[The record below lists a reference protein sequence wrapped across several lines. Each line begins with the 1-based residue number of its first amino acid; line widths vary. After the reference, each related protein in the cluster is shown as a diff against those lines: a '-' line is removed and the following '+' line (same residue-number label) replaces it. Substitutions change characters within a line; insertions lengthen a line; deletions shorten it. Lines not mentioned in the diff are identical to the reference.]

1 MNAKE
6 YTKLITHALGA
17 HRNAD
22 LAQKM
27 KAYQRD
33 QFEFLGIQAPTRRL
47 ICQQLPQPSSE
58 PRLIL
63 ETALCLW
70 QQTEREYQYVACDL
84 LKKNIQFFNI
94 SHLPEFKKLLQSQ
107 SWWDTVDGLSS
118 AISDLVLRETLL
130 NPSCQAVMD
139 TWLLDPDF
147 WVRRSAM
154 IHQLGWR
161 QHTDTQRLGNYAL
174 QLAPE
179 KEFFIRKAIGWAL
192 RDHAKHKPAWVGGFI
207 QKNAHLFSGLTV
219 REATKNIQP
228 STG

>member
-6 YTKLITHALGA
+6 YTNLVIHALKA
-17 HRNAD
+17 HRNAG
-22 LAQKM
+22 LAASM

-47 ICQQLPQPSSE
+47 ICQQLPKLPLE
-58 PRLIL
+58 PLLLLDI
-63 ETALCLW
+63 AQCLW
-70 QQTEREYQYVACDL
+70 RQTEREYQYVACDV
-84 LKKNIQFFNI
+84 LKKNFKAFKRA
-94 SHLPEFKKLLQSQ
+94 HLPEFKKLLQSK

-118 AISDLVLRETLL
+118 AISDLVLRETQL
-130 NPSCQAVMD
+130 NPSCQTVMD

-161 QHTDTQRLGNYAL
+161 QHTDTQRLGHYAL
-174 QLAPE
+174 HLAPE

-192 RDHAKHKPAWVGGFI
+192 RDHARHNPAWVGGFI
-207 QKNAHLFSGLTV
+207 QKNAQLFSGLTV
-219 REATKNIQP
+219 REASKNL
-228 STG
+228 